1 MSLHDFDVR
10 DTLPDSDA
18 STWSDYWDCHRWEL
32 GLEPGPSDVDRLGQ
46 AAETLERAAAFLDG
60 LSPIA
65 GGAPAEPSPADL
77 IDRLGCCL
85 WCRTEGDAEPSCRHD
100 GEPARPH
107 HYTPSEFARV
117 AAIVARPH
125 LD

>member
-1 MSLHDFDVR
+1 MKRAGRRLQLRPARWSSEQMKEPTMSLHDFDVR

-77 IDRLGCCL
+77 I
-85 WCRTEGDAEPSCRHD
+85 
-100 GEPARPH
+100 
-107 HYTPSEFARV
+107 
-117 AAIVARPH
+117 
-125 LD
+125 